1 MIGGNVTAMIQTKSV
16 IENDIGEH
24 EKRWTDVQE
33 VKGFLDLMSGDSN
46 FQSYDTKM
54 QESTH
59 VFVMAFVVLHPT
71 IRSSTARLV
80 LGSDVYDIMLVDNPM
95 NLNRQL
101 EIYLKLI
108 GG

>member
-1 MIGGNVTAMIQTKSV
+1 MIGGNTTATIQTKNV

-24 EKRWTDVQE
+24 EKRWVNTQE
-33 VKGFLDLMSGDSN
+33 IKGYLDLMSGTSSN
-46 FQSYDTKM
+46 QNYDTKM

-59 VFVMAFVVLHPT
+59 IFLMDFVELNPT
-71 IRSSTARLV
+71 IKPSTSRLII
-80 LGSDVYDIMLVDNPM
+80 GHDSYEIMLIDNPM